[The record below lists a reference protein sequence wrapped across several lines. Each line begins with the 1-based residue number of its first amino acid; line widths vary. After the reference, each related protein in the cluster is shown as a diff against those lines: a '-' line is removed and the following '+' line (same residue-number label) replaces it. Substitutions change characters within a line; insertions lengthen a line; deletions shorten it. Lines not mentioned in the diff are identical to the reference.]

1 MTPQEQRQAEQA
13 RALFYAAMVAYGASA
28 VQDSKSMW
36 EDVPP
41 VPGAL
46 TAVTTA
52 RWLAAAVEYV
62 RRQRVSMQALAL
74 AYYRYE
80 RALNTGRT
88 ISLPGAENPPYVPLR
103 ELRAQFE
110 ALVPGAP
117 SQAVRDEPG
126 APDDVIDVADDDS
139 DIDIPVETIDGLE
152 DELADLESQALEEV
166 RAALI
171 NTGPRIQDKKI
182 REAEPAGQLAD
193 VVDLDSRR
201 KKAHDEAGNRQASVT
216 EMAVMNGARGALF
229 QIADRDREA
238 LGFIRV
244 SSTGTPCGFCA
255 MLISRG
261 PVLKSSG
268 RQASLY
274 ASNSGTGPQPDG
286 EIVTYGDLDLYH
298 PNCHCYALPIFS
310 VQQYATSSMFELNR
324 EYAEAWPKVTKGLG
338 GRDALNA
345 WRAYIRN
352 QQAESRKPQEAAA

>member
-13 RALFYAAMVAYGASA
+13 RALFYAAMVAYGATA

-36 EDVPP
+36 EDIPA

-46 TAVTTA
+46 TAAATV

-62 RRQRVSMQALAL
+62 RRQRITTQALAL

-88 ISLPGAENPPYVPLR
+88 ISLPGVEATPYVPLR
-103 ELRAQFE
+103 DLREQFE
-110 ALVPGAP
+110 ALVPGTP
-117 SQAVRDEPG
+117 SQAVRIEPG
-126 APDDVIDVADDDS
+126 AS
-139 DIDIPVETIDGLE
+139 DEEREIPVETIDGLE
-152 DELADLESQALEEV
+152 EELAELESQALDEI
-166 RAALI
+166 RTSLI

-182 REAEPAGQLAD
+182 REAEPAGQLAE
-193 VVDLDSRR
+193 VVEIDSRR
-201 KKAHDEAGNRQASVT
+201 KEAHNEAGNRQASVT
-216 EMAVMNGARGALF
+216 EMTVMNGARGALF

-261 PVLKSSG
+261 PVLKGGG

-274 ASNSGTGPQPDG
+274 KANSGTGPQADG

-310 VQQYATSSMFELNR
+310 VSQYATSSMFELNR
-324 EYAEAWPKVTKGLG
+324 EYAEAWPRVTKGFG
-338 GRDALNA
+338 GKDALNA
-345 WRAYIRN
+345 WRRYIRS
-352 QQAESRKPQEAAA
+352 QQAELRKAQEAAA

>member
-36 EDVPP
+36 EDIPA

-62 RRQRVSMQALAL
+62 RRQRTSMQTLAL

-88 ISLPGAENPPYVPLR
+88 ISLPGAENPPYVSLQDLR
-103 ELRAQFE
+103 EQFE
-110 ALVPGAP
+110 ALVPGTP
-117 SQAVRDEPG
+117 SQAVRIEPD
-126 APDDVIDVADDDS
+126 ASEATRE
-139 DIDIPVETIDGLE
+139 IPVETIDGLE
-152 DELADLESQALEEV
+152 DELADLESQALEEA

-201 KKAHDEAGNRQASVT
+201 KKAHDEAGNRQASMT

-274 ASNSGTGPQPDG
+274 ASNSGTGPQPGG

-324 EYAEAWPKVTKGLG
+324 EYAEAWPNVTKGLG

-352 QQAESRKPQEAAA
+352 QQAELRKSQEAAA